1 MGLLGYP
8 ASFQRLMEMI
18 FRNIKNVIVYI
29 YDLLIHS
36 RTHKEHLE
44 SLEESFKASR
54 KSSMKISLKKF
65 FFFGSQEVSYLG
77 FRLQEKKKE
86 KLKAIQKT
94 PCPKTVT
101 EIKAFLGLCNFFRTH
116 IKFFSMVASPLD
128 GLTRKDKNFDGTY
141 SKEENEAFDTLKKI
155 SLL

>member
-44 SLEESFKASR
+44 SLEESFKAWI
-54 KSSMKISLKKF
+54 KS
-65 FFFGSQEVSYLG
+65 
-77 FRLQEKKKE
+77 
-86 KLKAIQKT
+86 
-94 PCPKTVT
+94 
-101 EIKAFLGLCNFFRTH
+101 
-116 IKFFSMVASPLD
+116 
-128 GLTRKDKNFDGTY
+128 
-141 SKEENEAFDTLKKI
+141 
-155 SLL
+155 

>member
-54 KSSMKISLKKF
+54 KSSMKISLKKCF
-65 FFFGSQEVSYLG
+65 FWIS
-77 FRLQEKKKE
+77 R
-86 KLKAIQKT
+86 
-94 PCPKTVT
+94 
-101 EIKAFLGLCNFFRTH
+101 
-116 IKFFSMVASPLD
+116 
-128 GLTRKDKNFDGTY
+128 
-141 SKEENEAFDTLKKI
+141 
-155 SLL
+155 SLLLGI